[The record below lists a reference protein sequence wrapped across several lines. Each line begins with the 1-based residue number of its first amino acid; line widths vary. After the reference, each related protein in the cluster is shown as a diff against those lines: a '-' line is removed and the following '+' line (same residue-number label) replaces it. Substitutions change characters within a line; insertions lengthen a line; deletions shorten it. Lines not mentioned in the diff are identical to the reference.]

1 MAITPMT
8 GNNGVTFAA
17 VNAAAASSS
26 LPQEED
32 KETKASSYA
41 LRLPKAKVPNFQ
53 DVVNKHKKQGE

>member
-17 VNAAAASSS
+17 VNAAAAPSS
-26 LPQEED
+26 LPEEEAD
-32 KETKASSYA
+32 KEAKSYA

-53 DVVNKHKKQGE
+53 DVVNKHKKQE